1 MDKLLHTSTESS
13 TQSIRISLVFQRPA
27 DTKLLHSR
35 GWEPQGVDGS
45 RVRLAEPARQ
55 YSALNPSQQPTQLQ
69 GSFDWRSPKER
80 VPLRVDGSFSI
91 PTLQIEPQ
99 QKPCAS
105 QDTWL
110 LGVPSSACCSLS
122 LYRSLCGRSMWELRP
137 IRLSIIRRHIIPSLL

>member
-1 MDKLLHTSTESS
+1 VDKLLHTSTESS

-91 PTLQIEPQ
+91 PTLQWEPKFIEDNVLQ
-99 QKPCAS
+99 QVEGRKKS
-105 QDTWL
+105 GQSL
-110 LGVPSSACCSLS
+110 PSSKF
-122 LYRSLCGRSMWELRP
+122 
-137 IRLSIIRRHIIPSLL
+137 